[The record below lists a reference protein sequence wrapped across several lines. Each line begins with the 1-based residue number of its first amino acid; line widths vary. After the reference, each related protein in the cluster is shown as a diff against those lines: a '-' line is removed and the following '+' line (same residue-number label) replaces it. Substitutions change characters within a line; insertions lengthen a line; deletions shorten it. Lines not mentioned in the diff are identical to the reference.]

1 MSDLEG
7 VLSRAFFLGGVL
19 TGHRRRKSFFEKSSH
34 HFDSCIKFD
43 CAVLNEHEAFCFMVN
58 CLNA

>member
-1 MSDLEG
+1 VSDLEG

-19 TGHRRRKSFFEKSSH
+19 TGHRRRKLFEKSSH